1 MRADP
6 ARTPLVLSPDASAPQ
21 QAAGAAPCARRSSQL
36 QLVRRFGADSK
47 NTSGVL
53 DQVLK
58 ARVVTVA
65 LGGVLS

>member
-1 MRADP
+1 MRALPRKPP
-6 ARTPLVLSPDASAPQ
+6 ALLLVPD
-21 QAAGAAPCARRSSQL
+21 GSSQL